1 MITSDRQL
9 KASKEKLMELKR
21 SLEKNSESIIN
32 PILAKAAKVQT
43 QALIQ
48 EIETETFLYEN
59 LKTKG
64 IAAIQ
69 LHSMADILNLPVM
82 YRVAKGMSQEQFA
95 RLVNVGLRQIAR
107 YESDGYENING
118 ETLKKILSKIELSI
132 KVEEN
137 LSPVKT

>member
-118 ETLKKILSKIELSI
+118 ETLKNIL
-132 KVEEN
+132 
-137 LSPVKT
+137 